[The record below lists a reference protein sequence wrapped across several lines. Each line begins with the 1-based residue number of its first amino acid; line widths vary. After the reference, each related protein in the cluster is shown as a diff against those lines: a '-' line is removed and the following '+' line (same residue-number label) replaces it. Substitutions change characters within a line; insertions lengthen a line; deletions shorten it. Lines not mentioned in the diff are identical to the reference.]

1 MVKSWDA
8 VSPGTVSVEHMDDL
22 FKLFAEKMERLKL
35 IGTVEEN
42 FDMNDYVDVD
52 FDVSVVESSFSNW
65 SRNLSHCF

>member
-8 VSPGTVSVEHMDDL
+8 VSPGILSVEDMHDL
-22 FKLFAEKMERLKL
+22 FKLFAEKMEGLKSSS
-35 IGTVEEN
+35 TVEEN

>member
-8 VSPGTVSVEHMDDL
+8 VSPGILSVEDMDDL
-22 FKLFAEKMERLKL
+22 FKLFAEKMEGLKSSS
-35 IGTVEEN
+35 TVEEN